1 MALSLLALPR
11 LTILVGWES
20 GLASVSVHIGDGK
33 WQTIYAS
40 TAHTQPILS
49 LSPTPDFSRFF
60 TSGADALIA
69 AHSVPVARASS
80 TLLFSDQEGPK
91 VVKTGHAGQQ
101 SLTVRN
107 DGKVLATAGWD
118 GRVRI
123 YSVKTLRE
131 LACLKWH
138 REGVYAVGFA
148 DVVGRDGAE
157 RSGIQ
162 DETGRAESAKE
173 SNMGSQSQEVAK
185 RPEIDEKV
193 LLVGERRTQET
204 RNKHWL
210 AAGSKD
216 GKVSLWEIY

>member
-11 LTILVGWES
+11 LYLLAGWES

-40 TAHTQPILS
+40 TPHTQPILS

-60 TSGADALIA
+60 TSGADAVIA
-69 AHSVPVARASS
+69 AHSIPAVRASS
-80 TLLFSDQEGPK
+80 TLLFSDQEEPK
-91 VVKTGHAGQQ
+91 VVQTKHAGQQ

-118 GRVRI
+118 GRVRV
-123 YSVKTLRE
+123 YSVKTMGE

-138 REGVYAVGFA
+138 REGVYAVSFA
-148 DVVGRDGAE
+148 DVVGQGGAE
-157 RSGIQ
+157 GSGIR

-173 SNMGSQSQEVAK
+173 RNSGSRGQEVAK
-185 RPEIDEKV
+185 RAEGDEMV
-193 LLVGERRTQET
+193 LSVGERRTQDT